1 MMQRMPDL
9 SNAKASFE
17 RGALP
22 GAFLGMAIGLIP
34 GMLLVLVLGGGSYG
48 VGLSEVLSFVVMS
61 MVAGSVLGALAGGA
75 AVIVV
80 EAVQRALRSLQTK
93 I

>member
-1 MMQRMPDL
+1 
-9 SNAKASFE
+9 
-17 RGALP
+17 
-22 GAFLGMAIGLIP
+22 
-34 GMLLVLVLGGGSYG
+34 MLLVLVLGGGSYG